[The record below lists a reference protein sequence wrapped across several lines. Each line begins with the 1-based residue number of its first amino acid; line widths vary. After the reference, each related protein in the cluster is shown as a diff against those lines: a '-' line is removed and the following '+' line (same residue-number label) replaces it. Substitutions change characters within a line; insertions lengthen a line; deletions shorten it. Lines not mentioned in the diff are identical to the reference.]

1 MRSLVVDTDTA
12 SDDAVALLL
21 AARSPGVRIRAV
33 TTVAGNVDVAQATR
47 NALVT
52 LELVGADDV
61 EVSVGLDRPLLRP
74 LEMAHFVHGV
84 DGMSDV
90 GLPEPR
96 STASDEHAVD
106 TLRRLARDEPGQ
118 HHLVM
123 LGPMTN
129 VAAALVLD
137 PGLLTRFR
145 HTYAMAGAFDGV
157 GNVHAVGEY
166 NVWADPEAAELVFD
180 APGDLTCIGWDAS
193 RRFAVMNPEDQAAL
207 RSVGRLGE
215 FACAINRAVD
225 VFAREV
231 SGLAGYDLPDPL
243 AMAVA
248 VDPSIVTRQSR
259 HHVSIG
265 RDDVSRG
272 GTLVDHRRSAREPN
286 ATVAWEIDEP
296 RFKAMLT
303 AACSEV
309 ET

>member
-21 AARSPGVRIRAV
+21 AARTPGVGLRAV

-52 LELVGADDV
+52 LELAGADDV
-61 EVSVGLDRPLLRP
+61 EVYAGLARPLLRP
-74 LEMAHFVHGV
+74 LETARFVHGE

-90 GLPEPR
+90 DLPDPR
-96 STASDEHAVD
+96 SSIIDEHAVD
-106 TLRRLARDEPGQ
+106 ALRRIARDEPWE

-137 PGLLTRFR
+137 PELLTRFR
-145 HTYAMAGAFDGV
+145 STYAMAGAFDGV
-157 GNVHAVGEY
+157 GNVDTVGEY
-166 NVWADPEAAELVFD
+166 NVWADPEAAELVFS

-193 RRFAVMNPEDQAAL
+193 RRFAVMTSDEQAAL
-207 RSVGRLGE
+207 RSLGRLGR
-215 FACAINRAVD
+215 FACDINRALD

-231 SGLAGYDLPDPL
+231 SGLSGYDLPDPL

-248 VDPSIVTRQSR
+248 IDPTIVTRRSP
-259 HHVSIG
+259 HHVTIG
-265 RDDVSRG
+265 RDDIARG
-272 GTLVDHRRSAREPN
+272 GTMIDHRRTAPEPN
-286 ATVAWEIDEP
+286 ANVVWEVDES

-303 AACSEV
+303 SACSEGAA
-309 ET
+309 